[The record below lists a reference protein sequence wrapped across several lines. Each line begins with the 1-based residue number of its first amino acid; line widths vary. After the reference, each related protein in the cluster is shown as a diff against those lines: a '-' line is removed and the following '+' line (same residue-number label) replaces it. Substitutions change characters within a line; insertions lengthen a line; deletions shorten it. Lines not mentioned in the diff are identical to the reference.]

1 MDNGRIPMNVLGIEG
16 TAHTVSA
23 GIIDEEKI
31 YYTSSRTYHP
41 NDGGI
46 HPREAANHH
55 FENILTVIQEAL
67 KESSMKIGDIDL
79 IGFSRGPGLGPCLK
93 IVAVAARSLSI
104 RNNIPLLGVNHPLG
118 HIEIGKR
125 TTGSTDPLVL
135 YVSGGNTQIITGS
148 KQKYRVV
155 GETLDIG
162 IGNMLDKFARDI
174 GIPFPG
180 GPVIEQYALNGEKLL
195 DLPYL
200 VKGMDTAF
208 SGIYTAAKNLKEK
221 GYNVEDICYSIQEIA
236 FSMLCETLERAIY
249 TTGKREILL
258 TGGVARNR
266 RLREMISLLAKEAN
280 CKVFETPVEYCM
292 DNGSM
297 IAQAA
302 LMMYQ
307 SGIRHNLEDT
317 IVDQKFRIDQAPA
330 PWISSGIVEVIKDRG
345 AESVISQDEFL
356 GISAM
361 IKKRVNKSY
370 RDKRLDERILS
381 ERMGREMRIL
391 AKGIESGI
399 NFPILLDYNSERK
412 EIVLQ
417 KIEGTMF
424 NAVLQNRDNL
434 TTNISNLGHEIAKMH
449 CSNISHGDLNL
460 NNIIVSGDQIFILDP
475 SLGSLSPGVEEFAI
489 DVKMVNDFLAG
500 YRVGDKDLYEVF
512 IESYK
517 SDFQRWQEVLT
528 VLKEMEVRKRYS

>member
-1 MDNGRIPMNVLGIEG
+1 M
-16 TAHTVSA
+16 
-23 GIIDEEKI
+23 
-31 YYTSSRTYHP
+31 
-41 NDGGI
+41 
-46 HPREAANHH
+46 
-55 FENILTVIQEAL
+55 Q
-67 KESSMKIGDIDL
+67 
-79 IGFSRGPGLGPCLK
+79 
-93 IVAVAARSLSI
+93 
-104 RNNIPLLGVNHPLG
+104 
-118 HIEIGKR
+118 
-125 TTGSTDPLVL
+125 
-135 YVSGGNTQIITGS
+135 
-148 KQKYRVV
+148 
-155 GETLDIG
+155 
-162 IGNMLDKFARDI
+162 
-174 GIPFPG
+174 
-180 GPVIEQYALNGEKLL
+180 
-195 DLPYL
+195 
-200 VKGMDTAF
+200 
-208 SGIYTAAKNLKEK
+208 
-221 GYNVEDICYSIQEIA
+221 
-236 FSMLCETLERAIY
+236 
-249 TTGKREILL
+249 
-258 TGGVARNR
+258 
-266 RLREMISLLAKEAN
+266 
-280 CKVFETPVEYCM
+280 
-292 DNGSM
+292 
-297 IAQAA
+297 QAA

-381 ERMGREMRIL
+381 ERIGREMRIL

-399 NFPILLDYNSERK
+399 NFPILLDYNNDRK

-424 NAVLQNRDNL
+424 NTVLQNRDNL

-460 NNIIVSGDQIFILDP
+460 NNIIVSGDRIFIIDP
-475 SLGSLSPGVEEFAI
+475 SLGSLSPGVEELATDI
-489 DVKMVNDFLAG
+489 KMVNDFLAG